1 MKRIRLSTLKPHPVN
16 AKIYADRDI
25 ADLVESISTHGLLEP
40 LVVSPSRIILSGHR
54 RFAALQ
60 TLGMKMALARTLRVE
75 DDELALVEFN
85 RSRIRTW
92 SERYRELQ
100 IILPRLR
107 SIAEERRS
115 DGARHGAAKRHGLA
129 VTKVGH
135 RHGRCRVYEEVGRI
149 SGLGRESARKLLRVF
164 EAIDEGIVPSKLGER
179 LDVGEFSLNRAYT
192 EVQRAVGKE
201 KAAQKNDQKPESSLP
216 FDPFDIWSF
225 HKRAKKYDL
234 PGENGAGSPPGQM
247 WVQLIQLLTELGD
260 AVLDPMAGT
269 GTVARVCTDLGRQCH
284 AFDIEPR
291 GPEVLRHDL
300 YKGPPPI
307 DSKVKLAV
315 LDPPYGSQMLY
326 SKRKNDLSRCPS
338 TEVYLER
345 LSKCLS
351 SLWSCVGAG
360 GSMAIVVGSDSNQ
373 DYDLSWEVGK
383 LVQQYSKS
391 FQRIWVPYAPQ
402 QHAGHRVSRARTDKR
417 LLSLKREIFIVR
429 AQ

>member
-1 MKRIRLSTLKPHPVN
+1 MN
-16 AKIYADRDI
+16 AKIYTDRDI

-40 LVVSPSRIILSGHR
+40 LVVTPGRVILSGHR
-54 RFAALQ
+54 RLTALQ
-60 TLGMKMALARTLRVE
+60 ALGVKMAMARTLRVGDE
-75 DDELALVEFN
+75 ELALVEFN

-100 IILPRLR
+100 VILPRLR
-107 SIAEERRS
+107 SIADERRS
-115 DGARHGAAKRHGLA
+115 DGARRGAAKRHGLP

-135 RHGRCRVYEEVGRI
+135 RHGRCRVYEEVGKI

-164 EAIDEGIVPSKLGER
+164 EAIDDGVVPSKLGER
-179 LDVGEFSLNRAYT
+179 LDAGEFSLNRAYT
-192 EVQRAVGKE
+192 EVQRAIGKE
-201 KAAQKNDQKPESSLP
+201 KSAQKENPKSESSLT

-247 WVQLIQLLTELGD
+247 WVQLIELLTEPGD
-260 AVLDPMAGT
+260 VVMDPMAGT
-269 GTVARVCTDLGRQCH
+269 GTVARVCSDLGRQCL

-291 GPEVLRHDL
+291 GPGVLRHDL

-326 SKRKNDLSRCPS
+326 SRRKNDLSRCPS
-338 TEVYLER
+338 IEVYLER

-351 SLWSCVGAG
+351 SLWACVGAG
-360 GSMAIVVGSDSNQ
+360 GSMAVVVGSDSDQ
-373 DYDLSWEVGK
+373 DFDLSWEVGK

-391 FQRIWVPYAPQ
+391 FQRIWVPYSPQ
-402 QHAGHRVSRARTDKR
+402 LHPGHRVSRAQNDKR
-417 LLSLKREIFIVR
+417 LLSLKREVFV
-429 AQ
+429 AKYK